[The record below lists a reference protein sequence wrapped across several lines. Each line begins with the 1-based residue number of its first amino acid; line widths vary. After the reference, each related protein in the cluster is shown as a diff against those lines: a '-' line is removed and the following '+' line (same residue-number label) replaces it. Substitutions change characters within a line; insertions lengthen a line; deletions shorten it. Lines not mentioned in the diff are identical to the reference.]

1 MLNRLNLFA
10 LVFGISALLS
20 SNVTAADMWQR
31 FENLNPSSAILTDV
45 CSKTFAVA
53 EPRPGLRTLFRGD
66 CQQGDWQF
74 VAPFTVSASELI
86 YVDGFLLAF
95 YPDFWQS
102 SDDGLS
108 WQRLEAVGT
117 VTIPPFKG
125 ADNNWYVQSSN
136 GLFRFDAVAKNWQLL
151 AIAAF
156 PDTVEEFLRFS
167 VNSQGDILALVFL
180 TERENFVRKW
190 QVQRYLPAEH
200 VWQPYSPSTSVYDS
214 EGSHFYP
221 RSLYVSHDDQVWV
234 GAQFDFLKRFDSALQ
249 QWRKFDN
256 DTTGLNRQSIGVLQM
271 HFATEGIYV
280 LTGEPQIGSAGVLFT
295 ADSGESWQEISAELG
310 LWQKYPMKHMQ
321 FDAVGRL
328 NVFAGVF
335 GFYQFDANTQKW
347 SSLDATKPIQV
358 DYVFQLPGDSILALA
373 RGEGWGPFASYGVW
387 RSDDNGLNWY
397 AAERGLIDKAGS
409 FKGVTQSEQGNV
421 FVSLY
426 SGSLVNGLSG
436 QELYQ
441 YLPETNEWQL
451 LSRNEGQFSTL
462 GSIASYQN
470 TIIGGA
476 YFNGSWQYDLTT
488 SQWRHIQEG
497 LPARQGGN
505 SFSGLTNLLSTDRGI
520 LALALDQE
528 ANDGIYF
535 KPHASQT
542 WQRVVNQPADIL
554 SMLSLSANRVLAVEH
569 RYHNNGW
576 VTNNYVTADSG
587 ATWQVFDER
596 IQGAVIAYAQSAD
609 GKTQA
614 FLASNKQSFIDKFT
628 VYKWDSQSGDVM
640 AYPVPEHVRPTSLFF
655 NSNKA
660 LLVFSTRGF
669 LSLDLS
675 INVIGFDTKLSADR
689 VIEGDLY
696 MQAGE
701 LDLNG
706 FTLTVTGNLLQSGG
720 IVRINGGRL
729 NVLKDY
735 KIVADNAASLGQLI
749 MVNDDDYV
757 QVGGDF
763 VMDSAMSHEN
773 LLTAGVLE
781 IAGNFYQENTAETSL
796 SRLNFATSGNHT
808 VRLTGDAPKVSFAS
822 GWQASH
828 FWNLSVRDLSQIQF
842 LTDYYVKGTELRWL
856 SVYHNGMSS
865 VVSSMDGNIYCGS
878 RCIKDY
884 PVNSQITLYAI
895 PASGFRFV
903 EWQGACSGAVAE
915 CVVTLA
921 QGLTVSVVFESLYV
935 NVNLTST
942 NGVLLPYVSQKIIK
956 GDSLVIKVMA
966 KQGFTLL
973 TDVSGTCPA
982 GRWLDAENYLTGQI
996 YTDCSVFFNASKTKK
1011 RKKLPIW
1018 LLINKD

>member
-1 MLNRLNLFA
+1 
-10 LVFGISALLS
+10 
-20 SNVTAADMWQR
+20 MWQR

-95 YPDFWQS
+95 NPDFWQS

-108 WQRLEAVGT
+108 WQRIEAVGT

-125 ADNNWYVQSSN
+125 ADNNWYLQSSN
-136 GLFRFDAVAKNWQLL
+136 GLFRFDPVAKTWQSLGL
-151 AIAAF
+151 AAF
-156 PDTVEEFLRFS
+156 PDTVEQLLRFG
-167 VNSQGDILALVFL
+167 VNSQGDVLALVYL
-180 TERENFVRKW
+180 KELERFERKW
-190 QVQRYLPAEH
+190 QVLSFATGES
-200 VWQPYSPSTSVYDS
+200 WQPYTPTQVTFDS
-214 EGSHFYP
+214 EGNRFYP
-221 RSLYVSHDDQVWV
+221 MTLHLSPDDQVWV
-234 GAQFDFLKRFDSALQ
+234 GAQFDFLKRFDAPSQ
-249 QWRKFDN
+249 QWRTFDKSV
-256 DTTGLNRQSIGVLQM
+256 TGLLSEVGLGVLQM
-271 HFATEGIYV
+271 LFAAEGIYV
-280 LTGEPQIGSAGVLFT
+280 LTGEPQIGSAGLLLT
-295 ADSGESWQEISAELG
+295 SDNGESWQDLSAELG
-310 LWQKYPMKHMQ
+310 GWQKYPMKHMQ
-321 FDAVGRL
+321 FDAAGRL
-328 NVFAGVF
+328 NVFAGAF
-335 GFYQFDANTQKW
+335 GFYQLDVNTQKW

-358 DYVFQLPGDSILALA
+358 DYVFRLPGDSILALA
-373 RGEGWGPFASYGVW
+373 RGEGWGPFASYGIW
-387 RSDDNGLNWY
+387 RSDNNGLSWY

-409 FKGVTQSEQGNV
+409 FKGVTQNTQGHV

-426 SGSLVNGLSG
+426 SGSAVNTVSG

-441 YLPETNEWQL
+441 YLPETNEWRMV
-451 LSRNEGQFSTL
+451 SRNVGQFSTL
-462 GSIASYQN
+462 GSITSYQN

-476 YFNGSWQYDLTT
+476 YFDGSWQYDLAS
-488 SQWRHIQEG
+488 SQWRHIKEG
-497 LPARQGGN
+497 LPARRGGEIY
-505 SFSGLTNLLSTDRGI
+505 SGLTNLLSTDRGVF
-520 LALALDQE
+520 ALALDQE
-528 ANDGIYF
+528 ANDGVYF

-542 WQRVVNQPADIL
+542 WQRVVSQPAHISSLHFL
-554 SMLSLSANRVLAVEH
+554 SDNRVLGVA
-569 RYHNNGW
+569 YHYQSNAW
-576 VTNNYVTADSG
+576 VAKNYVTADSG
-587 ATWQVFDER
+587 ATWQVLDER
-596 IQGAVIAYAQSAD
+596 IQGAVIAYAQSVD

-614 FLASNKQSFIDKFT
+614 FLSVDRQSYIDKFT
-628 VYKWDSQSGDVM
+628 FYKLDSVSGDFM
-640 AYPVPEHVRPTSLFF
+640 AYPVPEHVRPTSLIFT
-655 NSNKA
+655 SSKE
-660 LLVFSTRGF
+660 LLVFSTRGY
-669 LSLDLS
+669 LNLDIS
-675 INVIGFDTKLSADR
+675 FNVIGSDIKLTADR

-696 MQAGE
+696 LQAGE

-706 FTLTVTGNLLQSGG
+706 FTLTITGNLFQSGG
-720 IVRINGGRL
+720 VVRVNGGHL
-729 NVLKDY
+729 KVLKDY
-735 KIVADNAASLGQLI
+735 KIIAENAASLGQLI

-796 SRLNFATSGNHT
+796 SRFNFAASGSHT
-808 VRLTGDAPKVSFAS
+808 VRLTGVAPIVSFAS
-822 GWQASH
+822 FWQSSH
-828 FWNLSVRDLSQIQF
+828 FWNLSVHDFEQINF
-842 LTDYYVKGTELRWL
+842 LTSYFVKGNELRWL
-856 SVYHNGMSS
+856 SVYHNGVSS
-865 VVSSMDGNIYCGS
+865 VVSSMDGYINCGS

-942 NGVLLPYVSQKIIK
+942 NGVLLPYVSQNIIK

-996 YTDCSVFFNASKTKK
+996 YTDCTVFFNASKTKK